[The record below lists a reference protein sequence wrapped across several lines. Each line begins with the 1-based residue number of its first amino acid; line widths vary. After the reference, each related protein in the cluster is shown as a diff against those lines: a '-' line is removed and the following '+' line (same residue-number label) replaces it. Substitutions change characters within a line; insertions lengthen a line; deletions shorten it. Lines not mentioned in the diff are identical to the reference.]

1 MLKFFTKHE
10 KFCLSLLKR
19 FLTKKDYYKVYWL
32 LRRAKISVKLKSF
45 GRSFLIT
52 DLDIMPK
59 IVSEDEEIL
68 KLNRI
73 IRKNF
78 QKYVH
83 IEFSKRVRKVLPEYI
98 GPTIPAPKNV
108 KEKIA
113 EALLT
118 GKSLLIVDETGY
130 AHRLKSSAEKLGKV
144 SISVSRELKDGF
156 DLVVMT
162 QKEDLGK
169 YRELAHKNSIHVK
182 IKDADIR
189 FLKSFLRTIKSSET
203 LKKEN

>member
-1 MLKFFTKHE
+1 MFRFFTKHE
-10 KFCLSLLKR
+10 KFCLSLLRK
-19 FLTKKDYYKVYWL
+19 FLSRSDYRKIYWL
-32 LRRAKISVKLKSF
+32 LRRDKISVKLKSF

-52 DLDIMPK
+52 DSDIIPK
-59 IVSEDEEIL
+59 IMSEDEEIL
-68 KLNRI
+68 KLNRK

-78 QKYVH
+78 QKYAL
-83 IEFSKRVRKVLPEYI
+83 IEFSKRVKKVLPEYI

-144 SISVSRELKDGF
+144 SISISRELKDGF
-156 DLVVMT
+156 DLVIMT
-162 QKEDLGK
+162 QKEELGE

-182 IKDADIR
+182 IKDADIN
-189 FLKSFLRTIKSSET
+189 FLRSFLRNYRSSEM
-203 LKKEN
+203 LKK

>member
-1 MLKFFTKHE
+1 MFKLFSRKD
-10 KFCLSLLKR
+10 KFCLSLIQK
-19 FLTKKDYYKVYWL
+19 FLTKKEYRRVYWMF
-32 LRRAKISVKLKSF
+32 RRDKISIELKSF

-52 DLDIMPK
+52 DSDIMPK
-59 IVSEDEEIL
+59 IVSKDEEIL
-68 KLNRI
+68 KLNRE

-78 QKYVH
+78 QKYV
-83 IEFSKRVRKVLPEYI
+83 INEFSKRAMKVLPEYI

-108 KEKIA
+108 KLKIA

-130 AHRLKSSAEKLGKV
+130 AHRLKSSAEKLGEV
-144 SISVSRELKDGF
+144 NTSITKDLKEGF

-162 QKEDLGK
+162 QKEELGK

-182 IKDADIR
+182 IKDSDIK
-189 FLKSFLRTIKSSET
+189 FLRSFLRKYRSSS
-203 LKKEN
+203 

>member
-1 MLKFFTKHE
+1 MFKLFSRKD
-10 KFCLSLLKR
+10 KFCLSLIQK
-19 FLTKKDYYKVYWL
+19 FLTKKEYRRVYWMF
-32 LRRAKISVKLKSF
+32 RRDKISIELKSF

-52 DLDIMPK
+52 DSDIMPK
-59 IVSEDEEIL
+59 IVSKDEEIL
-68 KLNRI
+68 KVNRE

-78 QKYVH
+78 QKYV
-83 IEFSKRVRKVLPEYI
+83 INEFSKRAMKVLPEYI

-108 KEKIA
+108 KLKIA

-130 AHRLKSSAEKLGKV
+130 AHRLKSSAEKLGEV
-144 SISVSRELKDGF
+144 NISITKDLKEGF

-162 QKEDLGK
+162 QKEELGK

-182 IKDADIR
+182 IKDSDIK
-189 FLKSFLRTIKSSET
+189 FLRSFLRKYRSSS
-203 LKKEN
+203 

>member
-1 MLKFFTKHE
+1 MFKLFSRKD
-10 KFCLSLLKR
+10 KFCLSLIKK
-19 FLTKKDYYKVYWL
+19 FLTKKEYRQVSWL
-32 LRRAKISVKLKSF
+32 FRRAKLSIELKSF

-52 DLDIMPK
+52 DSDIMPK
-59 IVSEDEEIL
+59 IVSTDKEIL

-73 IRKNF
+73 VRKNF
-78 QKYVH
+78 QKYV
-83 IEFSKRVRKVLPEYI
+83 INEFTKRAMKVLPEYI

-108 KEKIA
+108 KLKIA

-130 AHRLKSSAEKLGKV
+130 AHRLKSSAEKLGEINI
-144 SISVSRELKDGF
+144 SISKELKNGF

-169 YRELAHKNSIHVK
+169 YRELAHKNSIHVQ
-182 IKDADIR
+182 IKDADIK
-189 FLKSFLRTIKSSET
+189 FLRSFLRNYRSSS
-203 LKKEN
+203 

>member
-1 MLKFFTKHE
+1 MFKLFSRKD
-10 KFCLSLLKR
+10 KFCLSLVRKFLSKR
-19 FLTKKDYYKVYWL
+19 EYRRVYWL
-32 LRRAKISVKLKSF
+32 FRRDKISIELKSF

-52 DLDIMPK
+52 DSDIMPK

-68 KLNRI
+68 KLNRE

-78 QKYVH
+78 QKYVLK
-83 IEFSKRVRKVLPEYI
+83 EFSKRAMKVLPEYI

-108 KEKIA
+108 KVKIA

-130 AHRLKSSAEKLGKV
+130 AHRLKSSAEKLGEV
-144 SISVSRELKDGF
+144 NISITKELKDGF

-162 QKEDLGK
+162 QKEELGK
-169 YRELAHKNSIHVK
+169 YRYLAHKNSIHVK
-182 IKDADIR
+182 IKDADIK
-189 FLKSFLRTIKSSET
+189 FLRSFLRSYRSSS
-203 LKKEN
+203 

>member
-1 MLKFFTKHE
+1 MFKLFSKHE
-10 KFCLSLLKR
+10 KFCLSLLRKY
-19 FLTKKDYYKVYWL
+19 LSKKDFKKIKKL
-32 LRRAKISVKLKSF
+32 FRRSKLSIKLKSF

-52 DLDIMPK
+52 DSDIMPK
-59 IVSEDEEIL
+59 IVAKDEEIL
-68 KLNRI
+68 KLNRE

-78 QKYVH
+78 QKHVQK
-83 IEFSKRVRKVLPEYI
+83 EFSKRVRKVLPEYI
-98 GPTIPAPKNV
+98 GPTIPAPKNI

-118 GKSLLIVDETGY
+118 GKTLLIIDESGY

-144 SISVSRELKDGF
+144 DITISRELKDGF
-156 DLVVMT
+156 DLVVMS

-182 IKDADIR
+182 IREADI
-189 FLKSFLRTIKSSET
+189 KFLRSYLRTNRRNS
-203 LKKEN
+203 